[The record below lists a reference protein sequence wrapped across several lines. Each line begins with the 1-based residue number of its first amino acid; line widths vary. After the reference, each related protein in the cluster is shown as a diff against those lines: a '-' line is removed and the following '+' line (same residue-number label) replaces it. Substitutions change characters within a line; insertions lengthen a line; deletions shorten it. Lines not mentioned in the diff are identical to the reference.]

1 MDDSH
6 HTIFQ
11 DLMDTID
18 AVHKFATLA
27 NDAYEPGLPDSE
39 QSDYWA
45 GLKQQRDA
53 LIEKIHKD
61 ELRIA
66 EKPAVS
72 PADLYI
78 QAFILTR
85 WQTTGAPL
93 DQSGNDA
100 TRLLI
105 ANIFEGLAMLTSAD
119 PANKAILSDVALVGR
134 KYR

>member
-1 MDDSH
+1 MDESH
-6 HTIFQ
+6 HAIFQ
-11 DLMDTID
+11 GLMDTID
-18 AVHKFATLA
+18 AAHKFATLA
-27 NDAYEPGLPDSE
+27 NDAYEPGLQDSE
-39 QSDYWA
+39 QSDFWA
-45 GLKQQRDA
+45 ECKKAKDG
-53 LIEKIHKD
+53 LIEEIQKD

-66 EKPAVS
+66 EKPAVT

-93 DQSGNDA
+93 DQSGNNA